1 VYFLIFYQNLHCEM
15 EKEFVDSI
23 EVIQDFTKHDKLW
36 KGYKINLR
44 NKKSHCIVLEQ
55 SSQNNLM
62 CSYDN
67 LEKLVGA
74 YIISIHQWI
83 MLGSKITEDELPF
96 WGRMAVHT
104 SKGSF
109 EFYTVDQ
116 DGKYS
121 KDDVVEDFIC

>member
-1 VYFLIFYQNLHCEM
+1 MDKEIIDNIELIQ
-15 EKEFVDSI
+15 EFSKQGI
-23 EVIQDFTKHDKLW
+23 LW
-36 KGYKINLR
+36 KGYRINVR
-44 NKKSHCIVLEQ
+44 NKKSHCIVIEQ
-55 SSQNNLM
+55 SSRNNLI

-67 LEKLVGA
+67 LDELVGA
-74 YIISIHQWI
+74 YIISIQQWI
-83 MLGSKITEDELPF
+83 MFGSKITEDELPF